1 MMQRDEMDT
10 CEVDFNED
18 IEVYDQH
25 NFEEEMLFY
34 YYYI

>member
-1 MMQRDEMDT
+1 MNT
-10 CEVDFNED
+10 GEVDFNED
-18 IEVYDQH
+18 IEEYDQH